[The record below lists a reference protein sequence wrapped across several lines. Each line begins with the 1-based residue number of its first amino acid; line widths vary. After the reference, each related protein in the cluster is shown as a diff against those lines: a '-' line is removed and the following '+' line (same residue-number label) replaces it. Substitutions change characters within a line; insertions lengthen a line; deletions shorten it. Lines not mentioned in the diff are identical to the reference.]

1 MTIEK
6 ITDTLKKLYDKRSAL
21 DTQIKAAENSLMEA
35 AKLAS
40 KAADQNKAVGTKKPA
55 VKAAAKKVLKK

>member
-35 AKLAS
+35 VKLTS
-40 KAADQNKAVGTKKPA
+40 KAADQIKAAGAKKPA
-55 VKAAAKKVLKK
+55 KKAAVKKVLKK